1 MKKKSGRLTIVNPC
15 ARISTQ
21 ALELGCSS
29 KRGNGK
35 LTGCHGEGLKLA
47 ALVMIRSGYSL
58 KINTDNKHWDFS
70 IVDSKFT
77 CIIRPSKA
85 RNPDDP
91 SEATRDMAELHS
103 RIDRDVT
110 IVIESASADGE
121 KGITLETFHAWTK
134 ISLDIRGISYPSY
147 IIKTD
152 VGDLVL
158 DAEFSSRLYLNGI
171 SLPAAFTN
179 LKPYR
184 FCYNFTQGKI
194 NRDRQILIDKS
205 EEADAV
211 RKIWEAAIER
221 HEEIVL
227 LIYLRLL

>member
-1 MKKKSGRLTIVNPC
+1 MEHFNLDRLSFQPIYEERDDYISILVSEHNSQSKLALGFIKYEKKSGRLTIVNPC

-21 ALELGCSS
+21 AGYSS

-58 KINTDNKHWDFS
+58 KINTDNEHWDFS

-85 RNPDDP
+85 RNP

-134 ISLDIRGISYPSY
+134 ISLDIRGIS
-147 IIKTD
+147 
-152 VGDLVL
+152 
-158 DAEFSSRLYLNGI
+158 
-171 SLPAAFTN
+171 
-179 LKPYR
+179 
-184 FCYNFTQGKI
+184 
-194 NRDRQILIDKS
+194 
-205 EEADAV
+205 
-211 RKIWEAAIER
+211 
-221 HEEIVL
+221 
-227 LIYLRLL
+227 